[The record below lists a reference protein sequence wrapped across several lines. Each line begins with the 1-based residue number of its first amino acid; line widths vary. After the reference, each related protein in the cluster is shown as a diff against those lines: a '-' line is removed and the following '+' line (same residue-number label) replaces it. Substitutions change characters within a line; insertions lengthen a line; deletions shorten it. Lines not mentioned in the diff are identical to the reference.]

1 MKSFLYHGLSK
12 FLLSLGIYISFKAQS
27 VSLSL
32 QVRLLLTQV
41 MGNFSLQFWFKM
53 PDAQAA
59 GYFWLCARRRRFNR
73 KMCCRRFGPRVTSVT
88 IKFSGFALKKIVLHP
103 VLLLADSRTMRL
115 QIECGS
121 YLMMLWKKPN
131 QRAPLSSSDDDL
143 TVNL

>member
-32 QVRLLLTQV
+32 QVRLLLIQV

-53 PDAQAA
+53 PPDRLLLAVCPS
-59 GYFWLCARRRRFNR
+59 GDSRRRRFNR
-73 KMCCRRFGPRVTSVT
+73 KMCCRERFGPRVTSVT

-103 VLLLADSRTMRL
+103 VLLLADSRPMRL

-121 YLMMLWKKPN
+121 YLMML
-131 QRAPLSSSDDDL
+131 AAE
-143 TVNL
+143 